1 MNASHQPISFLDARR
16 RVEAEAAEI
25 AFRPVHRRDVDL
37 GMLETRRF
45 RPDECCPANGAGLSY
60 CPDCGHR
67 VWDDTGIFITCTCAR
82 PSAVPVHPLSV
93 VRLMAL
99 FWAGALLG
107 ALVALALA
115 LLIGWAAGQVD
126 GQAVQ
131 DFVSPTA
138 AQARDTGWVAL
149 SEGL

>member
-16 RVEAEAAEI
+16 RRAEAEATEI
-25 AFRPVHRRDVDL
+25 ALRAVHRRR
-37 GMLETRRF
+37 G
-45 RPDECCPANGAGLSY
+45 
-60 CPDCGHR
+60 
-67 VWDDTGIFITCTCAR
+67 
-82 PSAVPVHPLSV
+82 VPVIPLISDGSV
-93 VRLMAL
+93 SAYQPGHLPMVRRIVL

-115 LLIGWAAGQVD
+115 LLIGWVAGQVD
-126 GQAVQ
+126 WQAVQ

-149 SEGL
+149 SEGVR

>member
-16 RVEAEAAEI
+16 RRAEAEATEI
-25 AFRPVHRRDVDL
+25 ALRAAHRRRGIPVIPFIADSP
-37 GMLETRRF
+37 TSARQ
-45 RPDECCPANGAGLSY
+45 S
-60 CPDCGHR
+60 GHLPM
-67 VWDDTGIFITCTCAR
+67 VWRI
-82 PSAVPVHPLSV
+82 V
-93 VRLMAL
+93 L
-99 FWAGALLG
+99 FWVGALLA